1 MLKLSFVCDIITKR
15 IIKRGGLLMTKKN
28 RIEYLIC
35 TLSVV
40 VTGFIIYGFV
50 GSVQPLIN
58 ESKLQ
63 SFLFFGCLGG
73 FGFSVVVSTII
84 LAASFFKKRGLIFK
98 IIASVLWPITFAAC
112 VYVGIFTYIPYQIF
126 NVVKLISMVKEEKQL
141 KDVGNTLQD

>member
-1 MLKLSFVCDIITKR
+1 
-15 IIKRGGLLMTKKN
+15 MTKKN

-35 TLSVV
+35 TLCVV

-50 GSVQPLIN
+50 GSAQPLIN

-112 VYVGIFTYIPYQIF
+112 VYVGILTYIPYQIF
-126 NVVKLISMVKEEKQL
+126 NVVKLISMVKEEKQS